1 MPSPGAAS
9 RAAVPISSARA
20 EASRRNGAKS
30 RGPKTPEGK
39 ARAAQNALKH
49 GLRAE
54 KYVVLP
60 QEDAAAFRALEV
72 ALVAELSPDDA
83 LQRILVGRI
92 AAAAWRLERAE
103 RLEAEVFEVRGYG
116 GAGLGV
122 TLIRDGNATR
132 SIETLMRYR
141 GAATAELMRSLRT
154 LKTLQ
159 AEAAKRAADDDKP
172 APAAEPKRRRATA
185 VIERAPEPSADRAAA
200 DAPRSDRAEPGRTAS
215 APEPPATPNKPE
227 RRDRRPGAHVLPE
240 RPARTLHEATAP
252 WQPEEPGRHKVG
264 RGAPA

>member
-1 MPSPGAAS
+1 MPSPGAAA
-9 RAAVPISSARA
+9 RAAVTISSART
-20 EASRRNGAKS
+20 EASRRNGTKS
-30 RGPKTPEGK
+30 RGPKTSEGK
-39 ARAAQNALKH
+39 ARSAQNALKH

-54 KYVVLP
+54 KHVVLP
-60 QEDAAAFRALEV
+60 QEDAAAFRALEA
-72 ALVAELSPDDA
+72 ALVAELAPDDA
-83 LQRILVGRI
+83 LQRILVGRL

-159 AEAAKRAADDDKP
+159 AEAAKRAADNKP
-172 APAAEPKRRRATA
+172 AP
-185 VIERAPEPSADRAAA
+185 APEPSADRAAA
-200 DAPRSDRAEPGRTAS
+200 DAPRAGRAEPGRNAS
-215 APEPPATPNKPE
+215 TPEPPATPNEPE
-227 RRDRRPGAHVLPE
+227 RRDRGPVAYVLPE

>member
-1 MPSPGAAS
+1 MPSPGAAA
-9 RAAVPISSARA
+9 RAAVPISNARA

-30 RGPKTPEGK
+30 RGPTTPEGK
-39 ARAAQNALKH
+39 ARSARNALKH

-54 KYVVLP
+54 KYAVLP
-60 QEDAAAFRALEV
+60 QEDAAAFRALEA
-72 ALVAELSPDDA
+72 ALVAELAPDDA

-159 AEAAKRAADDDKP
+159 AEAAKRAADDKP
-172 APAAEPKRRRATA
+172 ASAAEPKRRRATA
-185 VIERAPEPSADRAAA
+185 VNKRSPAPSAGRPAAA
-200 DAPRSDRAEPGRTAS
+200 APRSDRNAN
-215 APEPPATPNKPE
+215 APEPPATPNEPE
-227 RRDRRPGAHVLPE
+227 RRDRGPGAYALPE